1 VPAASLQAGSK
12 FPRQGLVFD
21 WWLDPATASF
31 SEWARSPFVMDPM
44 NDLKDNFDTRE
55 R

>member
-1 VPAASLQAGSK
+1 LI
-12 FPRQGLVFD
+12 FD
-21 WWLDPATASF
+21 WWLDPTTASF

-55 R
+55 RWEPQGARPLDLEAV